1 MPPIKDCVICFW
13 ETKVKC
19 VRNSYHSFSDDD
31 INYNP
36 IMKTI
41 QSFHVIRFVQFVH
54 YFFYII
60 LIFVFNAIV

>member
-54 YFFYII
+54 YSSISY
-60 LIFVFNAIV
+60 